1 MYGSLKKEN
10 SITELTLISICLL
23 CLLCLSMGGNQTW
36 VENRE
41 MQLDQLLFIHNLLS
55 LWENCAYGFLGNL

>member
-1 MYGSLKKEN
+1 
-10 SITELTLISICLL
+10 
-23 CLLCLSMGGNQTW
+23 MGGNQTW

-55 LWENCAYGFLGNL
+55 LWENCAYGFWGICRNFNEICESISISIEVSDL